1 MWLAPGVGMIR
12 VSFAAAALVAVLG
25 AGCSGGEGG
34 AATPTAPTPTPST
47 TPSTGGGSPTTQGCK
62 PAAPGNLRV
71 SITDNVRVFTWSSV
85 SNVQD
90 YFIQIAQ
97 VGNNDYLVNTNT
109 SQTTYTWAGNPKGS
123 YWARVYARNSCGSGQ
138 NSEQLFFN

>member
-1 MWLAPGVGMIR
+1 MV
-12 VSFAAAALVAVLG
+12 AALVAALG

-34 AATPTAPTPTPST
+34 AATPTAPTTSST

-71 SITDNVRVFTWSSV
+71 SINDSVRVFTWSTV

-90 YFIQIAQ
+90 YFIQI
-97 VGNNDYLVNTNT
+97 GNASLASGIPDLIDTNT
-109 SQTTYTWAGNPKGS
+109 TQTTYTWTGAAPGN
-123 YWARVYARNSCGSGQ
+123 YWARVYARNSCGSGP
-138 NSEQLFFN
+138 NSEQISFH

>member
-1 MWLAPGVGMIR
+1 MSHSLRLAYF
-12 VSFAAAALVAVLG
+12 SAALAAALSLA
-25 AGCSGGEGG
+25 CSGGDGG
-34 AATPTAPTPTPST
+34 AATPTAPTAGPST
-47 TPSTGGGSPTTQGCK
+47 TVSTGGSPTTSSCL
-62 PAAPGNLRV
+62 PAAPGSLRV
-71 SITDNVRVFTWSSV
+71 TITDSTRVFTWNSV

-109 SQTTYTWAGNPKGS
+109 SQSTYTWAGNPKGS

>member
-1 MWLAPGVGMIR
+1 MMR
-12 VSFAAAALVAVLG
+12 VSCVAAALVAVLG

-34 AATPTAPTPTPST
+34 TATPTAPTTSST

-71 SITDNVRVFTWSSV
+71 TITGSMRVFTWNTV

-90 YFIQIAQ
+90 YFIQI
-97 VGNNDYLVNTNT
+97 GNVNTASGNPDLIDTNT
-109 SQTTYTWAGNPKGS
+109 TQTTYTWTGASAGN
-123 YWARVYARNSCGSGQ
+123 YWARVYARNSCGSGP
-138 NSEQLFFN
+138 NSEQISFN